1 MKYKVLF
8 FLLIGSAHSAFAENW
23 PQGPGTNFDFTASA
37 ENLPTTW
44 SVSLD
49 QNIAWRA
56 TLPETGQSAPVIWEE
71 RIFLTTMKPVKED
84 SAVGKDIVAWCLST
98 KDGSVLWQ
106 QEIQGQYNT
115 RLSAPFG
122 DASAPAA
129 VTDGK
134 RVWFLN
140 PTGRIVCFDF
150 EGNELWSKKV
160 TSVSRTQPVLFNGNL
175 IFHKQ
180 HYLPD
185 EDGGFPHKRSE
196 SGKHTWT
203 QLSAIDASTGS
214 QVWTSECGVNMGC
227 VPLIQKLSNGTN
239 VLVVG
244 RGGGHGPPETPPG
257 ISMIRADN
265 GSTMWTLE
273 LDNFMSTQ
281 TYPVVN
287 DQVLVF
293 HKSYHLWVDG
303 ITGKISRQ
311 VSITKDVPVVR
322 RVGSQHQTVTE
333 TLVGNKS
340 RSITQQS
347 NLRVGNHHY
356 FRAYTKNYLGR
367 VHIQIGKVEYLQLP
381 LAVMREPELK
391 DRILWNLE
399 EVPPIDGKQASKKK
413 KNAVNIT
420 SASFQL
426 NHVRNSRG
434 ILVMGDKR
442 AVQTGWGHTASPIAT
457 AFGNRLYVPILS
469 GIVFVIQ
476 ADAEVLD
483 DKAILGINDLGR
495 AGEAFTRASLTTSGN
510 RIYAHTIKELI
521 SIGDR

>member
-1 MKYKVLF
+1 MKYYVLF
-8 FLLIGSAHSAFAENW
+8 FLLISPSAFAENW
-23 PQGPGTNFDFTASA
+23 PQGPGTHFDFTTSA
-37 ENLPTTW
+37 KHLPATW

-56 TLPETGQSAPVIWEE
+56 TLPETGQSAPVIWGD
-71 RIFLTTMKPVKED
+71 RIFLTTMKPVRED
-84 SAVGKDIVAWCLST
+84 STVAKDIVAWCLSA
-98 KDGSVLWQ
+98 KDGSVLWHR
-106 QEIQGQYNT
+106 EIKGQYNT
-115 RLSAPFG
+115 KLSAPFG

-140 PTGRIVCFDF
+140 PTGQIVCFDL
-150 EGNELWSKKV
+150 EGNEQWSKKF
-160 TSVSRTQPVLFNGNL
+160 TSVSRTQLVLFNGNL

-185 EDGGFPHKRSE
+185 EDGGFPHKRLE
-196 SGKHTWT
+196 TGKHTWT
-203 QLSAIDASTGS
+203 QLSAIDAGNGE
-214 QVWTSECGVNMGC
+214 QVWTSECGANMGC

-244 RGGGHGPPETPPG
+244 RGGGHGPPETPAG
-257 ISMIRADN
+257 ISMIRADD

-273 LDNFMSTQ
+273 LSNFMSTQ
-281 TYPVVN
+281 TYPIIN
-287 DQVLVF
+287 DQALVF
-293 HKSYHLWVDG
+293 HKSDHLWVDAM
-303 ITGKISRQ
+303 TGTISKQ
-311 VSITKDVPVVR
+311 VSITNEVSVVR
-322 RVGSQHQTVTE
+322 RVGSQHQRVTE
-333 TLVGNKS
+333 TLPSNKS

-367 VHIQIGKVEYLQLP
+367 VHSQTGKVEYLQLP
-381 LAVMREPELK
+381 LAVLREPDQKE
-391 DRILWNLE
+391 RMLWNLE
-399 EVPPIDGKQASKKK
+399 ELQPVDTKEASKKK
-413 KNAVNIT
+413 KNAINIT
-420 SASFQL
+420 SASFQP
-426 NHVRNSRG
+426 NSVRNSRG

-469 GIVFVIQ
+469 GLVFVIQ
-476 ADAEVLD
+476 VDTEVLD

-495 AGEAFTRASLTTSGN
+495 AGESFTRASLTTDGN

-521 SIGDR
+521 SIDDQ